1 MTIKEAIASLKI
13 DAENVGFDTDED
25 DMLPQAKRFIE
36 AVKTVS
42 DALESPRDWTPCA
55 DGQNLPQSEKQVLL
69 TCISDNKRIYECK
82 GYYLAKHSKEI
93 GCADDLESDY
103 DEETDRNYC
112 PEGFYECIEN
122 WGDYSFVYIN
132 DTVLAWQPLPT
143 PYNPDH
149 IRDAE
154 ERQ

>member
-1 MTIKEAIASLKI
+1 MRLIDADALDYTLGSSDEAIVLHH
-13 DAENVGFDTDED
+13 
-25 DMLPQAKRFIE
+25 LIE
-36 AVKTVS
+36 EMPTVEP
-42 DALESPRDWTPCA
+42 ATNWTPCA

-69 TCISDNKRIYECK
+69 TCISDNERIYECK

-132 DTVLAWQPLPT
+132 DTVLAWQPLPE
-143 PYNPDH
+143 PYRADQKEE
-149 IRDAE
+149 AE
-154 ERQ
+154 

>member
-1 MTIKEAIASLKI
+1 MRPI
-13 DAENVGFDTDED
+13 DADALIAKFESAKQGSNLRDTLYLCGVQAVIENFPT
-25 DMLPQAKRFIE
+25 
-36 AVKTVS
+36 
-42 DALESPRDWTPCA
+42 LESPRDWTPCA

-103 DEETDRNYC
+103 DEETDINYC

-132 DTVLAWQPLPT
+132 DTVLAWQPLPAAWKE
-143 PYNPDH
+143 PENV
-149 IRDAE
+149 
-154 ERQ
+154 